1 MNERRFAGL
10 YFFLMAIILLP
21 AFFAKFGYVFEYVD
35 LSPWDYQK
43 LISVDAT
50 YELLD
55 DEDHRGG
62 KVLVTEQVTFDV
74 HQANRGDL
82 CYELW
87 LDLPEQDIDG
97 LRQDYKI
104 LSVAEIKDD
113 GTRVEYDECSDYW
126 WDNYEV
132 DELSGTWYHS
142 DGPYSKTM
150 DQYEAVFF
158 YVDGIYRDQITFEVT
173 YLVNNAVFKYKDCS
187 DLYLLLYS
195 ESPIKDLESYEAQIL
210 IPDKDMPSA
219 GNYEYYTYGS
229 DNNGFDV
236 VKSSSKNPGYT
247 TFDISMSGKELEF
260 KPYNLYW
267 EFELVAYGEDAHIF
281 ADYASRNSY
290 TYDYALDEIRV
301 EANQELNRPTNS
313 LITKLIVLL
322 TCLSI
327 AIFILNKT
335 FNTKKAMKELHTYY
349 QPAEVPPFYTGI
361 PSDLDPNFA
370 AALVFSKGKAPKDDS
385 GIYTALLLS
394 LSRKGYVT
402 IAEDGYNDALLT
414 VKNPN
419 AGLEESIM
427 PAEPLNE
434 SEILYYNLLVRHSSG
449 NPIRMSTL
457 KIRIEE
463 DYEYTSNFADNIK
476 TAIKNAGVNGGYIQ
490 KADFTE
496 PKDTLLRL
504 AKTYI
509 RFGIII
515 LTLVNLIIFH
525 TRLDFAFGGF
535 TILGMALIASAIYLK
550 TTAGNYVLLTQL
562 GENEYAKWRGLY
574 NYLKSD
580 QLMSDSNVE
589 NMPVWE
595 RYFIYATA
603 FGIPTKVTQA
613 LGFKFPEGYVP
624 EGYYY
629 DTGSILYNR
638 HVRSV
643 SFHINSG
650 RIGGA
655 VRSGVRFKKASSTS
669 RGYTGG
675 GRSWSSYG
683 GGGS

>member
-1 MNERRFAGL
+1 MSNKGL
-10 YFFLMAIILLP
+10 WTLYIGLMALILLP
-21 AFFAKFGYVFEYVD
+21 ALFFKYGYVLEYVD
-35 LSPWDYQK
+35 FSPWDYQK
-43 LISVDAT
+43 LISIDAT

-62 KVLVTEQVTFDV
+62 KVLVTEEITFDV

-87 LDLPEQDIDG
+87 LDLPEQTIDG
-97 LRQDYKI
+97 LKQDYTI
-104 LSVAEIKDD
+104 LSVYEIKDD
-113 GTRVEYDECSDYW
+113 GTRIEYNECPDYR
-126 WDNYEV
+126 WDNYDI
-132 DELSGTWYHS
+132 DELTGTWYHS
-142 DGPYSKTM
+142 EGPYSKVM
-150 DQYEAVFF
+150 DQYEALFF

-173 YLVNNAVFKYKDCS
+173 YLINNAVFKYKDCS

-195 ESPIKDLESYEAQIL
+195 ESPIKDLISYRAEIL
-210 IPDKDMPSA
+210 IPEKDMPDY

-236 VKSSSKNPGYT
+236 TPLSSNPGYK
-247 TFDISMSGKELEF
+247 TFSIFMMGDELNF
-260 KPYNLYW
+260 SPYNLYW
-267 EFELVAYGEDAHIF
+267 EFELVAYGEDKHIF
-281 ADYASRNSY
+281 ADYANRNSY
-290 TYDYALDEIRV
+290 TYDNALDEIRY
-301 EANQELNRPTNS
+301 EASQELNKPANFR
-313 LITKLIVLL
+313 ITKLIVLL
-322 TCLSI
+322 ICLSI
-327 AIFILNKT
+327 TIYILTKT
-335 FNTKKAMKELHTYY
+335 YNTKKTMRSLHTYY
-349 QPAEVPPFYTGI
+349 QPAEVPTYYTGI

-402 IAEDGYNDALLT
+402 IEESGYNDALLT

-419 AGLEESIM
+419 ASMEASIM

-449 NPIRMSTL
+449 NPILMSRF

-463 DYEYTSNFADNIK
+463 DYEYTNTFAENIK
-476 TAIKNAGVNGGYIQ
+476 TAINNAGVNGGYVQ
-490 KADFTE
+490 KANFTE
-496 PKDTLLRL
+496 PKDSLLKL
-504 AKTYI
+504 AKTYMWV
-509 RFGIII
+509 GII
-515 LTLVNLIIFH
+515 LVSLVNLISFH

-535 TILGMALIASAIYLK
+535 TILGIALIISAAYLQM
-550 TTAGNYVLLTQL
+550 TAGNYVLLTQL
-562 GENEYAKWRGLY
+562 GENEYAKWKGLY
-574 NYLKSD
+574 NYLQSD
-580 QLMSDSNVE
+580 QLISDSNVE

-603 FGIPTKVTQA
+603 FGIPTKVTKA
-613 LGFKFPEGYVP
+613 LGLKFPEGGYAT

-629 DTGSILYNR
+629 DSGSILTNR
-638 HVRSV
+638 HIRSV

-655 VRSGVRFKKASSTS
+655 VRSGVRFKKASATS